1 MSHTLLRQVVSP
13 PVRAAALTAHSVM
26 TAKSCPAARNPDKG
40 PARAY
45 SRDAASPQCHARPEE
60 RHWAEKKTK
69 KPPAKGSYEG
79 VMNGSPPSPMP
90 VSYEPSMNFIT
101 SKSHR
106 AYFVGNYKQLGE
118 VPATQACSPS
128 DGVDGSRRL
137 VASRTPPPA
146 PRPRSGRAQKKRV
159 RPDADLVTT
168 RGTTQSRGAP
178 CETPPSASELTTL
191 SGRHYHTRTATVSSL
206 GSTRRHRRRLQ
217 ARSGSGSTVP
227 RLKRV

>member
-26 TAKSCPAARNPDKG
+26 TAKSCPAARNPDTG

-101 SKSHR
+101 STTLKPPNGRRQELNERYRLLR
-106 AYFVGNYKQLGE
+106 ATFARTCTRWTFACVFSSFCIF
-118 VPATQACSPS
+118 ATILASTLARWTLARACS
-128 DGVDGSRRL
+128 L
-137 VASRTPPPA
+137 VVMLLTRIAMLYVVMLRM
-146 PRPRSGRAQKKRV
+146 
-159 RPDADLVTT
+159 LVLLVVLLCHF
-168 RGTTQSRGAP
+168 P
-178 CETPPSASELTTL
+178 LSA
-191 SGRHYHTRTATVSSL
+191 RD
-206 GSTRRHRRRLQ
+206 
-217 ARSGSGSTVP
+217 
-227 RLKRV
+227 